1 MRDHE
6 LTLPYGERRLT
17 FRVPRVH
24 TVELL
29 LPREVPPA
37 KDPLATLARALDA
50 PLDAPP
56 LGELARDKRS
66 ATIVVDD
73 LTRLTPVRFILP
85 LLLERLAQGGLRAE
99 QVKVLMALGTHRAMT
114 EGELRD
120 RVGEEVWGQVPVL
133 NHAHWDPA
141 ELVDL
146 GPTRSGTPIHLN
158 HHVVEADL
166 VIGVGSVFPHHIA
179 GYSGGSKIIQPGV
192 SGAATTGAT
201 HFASARTRR
210 SYLGILRNPIREE
223 MDAVA
228 EAAGMPVCLNCVLT
242 RHGDLVRAFYGTP
255 RKVLAVAAA
264 EADAIYGVPFQEQA
278 DVVVAGSYPAD
289 IEFWQAHKTLYP
301 ADLVVREGG
310 IIVVVTPCPE
320 GLAVTHPEMVEL
332 AGLSSQDLIR
342 RVEAGKVEDLVGAG
356 LALAWAQVKE
366 RAQVWIVSDGI
377 SDEVARAV
385 RFVPFSSVQE
395 AVDAALR
402 QVGPEARVA
411 AIPYAPECLPLH
423 RPA

>member
-1 MRDHE
+1 MQHHE
-6 LTLPYGERRLT
+6 LTLPYGERSVT
-17 FRVPRVH
+17 FWVPRSYA
-24 TVELL
+24 VEVL
-29 LPREVPPA
+29 LPREVAPA
-37 KDPLATLARALDA
+37 EAPLAALTQALDA

-56 LGELARDKRS
+56 LEELARGKRS
-66 ATIVVDD
+66 VTIVVDD
-73 LTRLTPVRFILP
+73 LTRLTPVHLILP
-85 LLLERLAQGGLRAE
+85 LLLERLAQGGLRE
-99 QVKVLMALGTHRAMT
+99 GQGKVLVALGTHRAMT
-114 EGELRD
+114 EEELRE
-120 RVGEEVWGQVPVL
+120 RVGEEIWGRVPVL
-133 NHAHWDPA
+133 NHAHWEPA

-146 GPTRSGTPIHLN
+146 GPTRNGTPIHLN
-158 HHVVEADL
+158 RHVVEADL
-166 VIGVGSVFPHHIA
+166 VLGVGSVFPHHIA

-201 HFASARTRR
+201 HFGSARTRR

-228 EAAGMPVCLNCVLT
+228 EAAGMQVCVNCVLT
-242 RHGDLVRAFYGTP
+242 RHGDLVRAFYGAP
-255 RKVLAVAAA
+255 RAVLAAAAA
-264 EADAIYGVPFQEQA
+264 EADAIYGVPFQAQA

-310 IIVVVTPCPE
+310 IILVVTPCPE
-320 GLAVTHPEMVEL
+320 GLAVTHPEMVDL
-332 AGLSSQDLIR
+332 ASLSSEDLIR
-342 RVEAGKVEDLVGAG
+342 RVEAGEVEDLVGAG

-377 SDEVARAV
+377 SDEVAKAV
-385 RFVPFSSVQE
+385 RFVPFPSVQE

-402 QVGPEARVA
+402 QAGPGARVA
-411 AIPYAPECLPLH
+411 VIPYAPECLPLH